1 MEDMPIRRYA
11 LLPESD
17 EGGGERGMT
26 PGIRRYHL
34 ARVAV
39 TPRSDT
45 GVDRHARMERVA
57 GRDRDAR
64 PDVQSEAGGWPAGSV
79 PD

>member
-1 MEDMPIRRYA
+1 MERPPIRRYA
-11 LLPESD
+11 LMPESE

-26 PGIRRYHL
+26 PALRRYHL

-45 GVDRHARMERVA
+45 GIDRHARMERVA
-57 GRDRDAR
+57 SQGRD
-64 PDVQSEAGGWPAGSV
+64 
-79 PD
+79 